1 MISLEDIRAAARRI
15 HGRVHHTPVFTSR
28 LFNQAAG
35 VQCWFKCEN
44 LQRAGAFKIR
54 GAMNFLLSLT
64 AAERRR
70 GVVAFSSGNHAQA
83 VALAALELGVPAAI
97 VMPQD
102 APAVKREAT
111 LAYGA
116 EVVFYDRRREDREAI
131 GRQIAEQRGAI
142 LVPPFDHEWIIA
154 GQGTAA
160 LELVEEVPDL
170 DTLVVCIGGGGLI
183 AGSAVAAQGRRVI
196 GVEPERAN
204 DTWLSLR
211 AGQRVEIPTPD
222 TVADG
227 LRATSPG
234 KLTFPIVQ
242 RLVETV
248 LLVSEEEILQT
259 ARFIHTRMKLV
270 VEPSGA
276 VAAAAVLHRKLA
288 PACRRVGII
297 LSGGNC

>member
-83 VALAALELGVPAAI
+83 VALAALELGIPAAI

-131 GRQIAEQRGAI
+131 GRQIAQQRGAI

-276 VAAAAVLHRKLA
+276 VAAAAVLHRKLS